1 MPEEK
6 KETGGIKEIKDAK
19 KNGNQNPAQS
29 PSPPQTPP
37 QPEKSEEERKKD
49 ERMAALIKEIEQAFF
64 AFRFYPVA
72 TKEDSRIQAENRII
86 DAYAKEDDTVK
97 QMILYMIHENLSQA
111 ADMKTMHN
119 FEHFKRKLPTAD
131 PSQIRINVYR
141 AMFNYNFSLEGLIA
155 LVRLLGRLEGDD
167 AAKLLTYHF
176 TFFSSIEAESMHMLK
191 NAVIDTLG
199 ESTSPYALKSLLEY
213 ATCTEREQTLQR
225 IASALAKWDQK
236 IDGLKLS
243 KKEKDGL
250 TDRLRQILT
259 LEFGDS
265 HYG

>member
-1 MPEEK
+1 MPEAARIGFASPNLWGLLVAKYNSRLCVGFKKPPENNIRSRCFKVILMPEEK

-86 DAYAKEDDTVK
+86 DTYAKEDDTVK

-141 AMFNYNFSLEGLIA
+141 AMFNYNFSL
-155 LVRLLGRLEGDD
+155 
-167 AAKLLTYHF
+167 
-176 TFFSSIEAESMHMLK
+176 
-191 NAVIDTLG
+191 
-199 ESTSPYALKSLLEY
+199 
-213 ATCTEREQTLQR
+213 
-225 IASALAKWDQK
+225 
-236 IDGLKLS
+236 
-243 KKEKDGL
+243 
-250 TDRLRQILT
+250 
-259 LEFGDS
+259 
-265 HYG
+265 